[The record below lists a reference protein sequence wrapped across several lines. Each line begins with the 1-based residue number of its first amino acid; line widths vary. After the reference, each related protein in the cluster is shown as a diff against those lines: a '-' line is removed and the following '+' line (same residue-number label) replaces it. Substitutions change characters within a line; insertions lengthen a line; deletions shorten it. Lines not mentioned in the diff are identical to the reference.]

1 MAVTRATA
9 ALDAAGVSYLLHAYD
24 HDPAN
29 SNYGA
34 EAVAALGI
42 EADRM
47 FKTLVVDIGQ
57 QHSELAVA
65 VVPVSCQLSLKQF
78 AQAVGA
84 KRAAMAAPAVVER
97 STGYV
102 LGGVSPLG
110 QKVSLTTV
118 IDETAQLW
126 ETIFVSAGRRGL
138 DIEVSP
144 LALAELAGARFADIA
159 R

>member
-1 MAVTRATA
+1 MAATRATA

-138 DIEVSP
+138 DVEVSP

>member
-1 MAVTRATA
+1 MAATRATA

-84 KRAAMAAPAVVER
+84 KRSAMAAPAVVER

>member
-1 MAVTRATA
+1 MAATPA
-9 ALDAAGVSYLLHAYD
+9 TVALDTAGVVYTLHAYE
-24 HDPAN
+24 HDPGN
-29 SNYGA
+29 NNYGA

-47 FKTLVVDIGQ
+47 FKTLVVDIGTTRTD
-57 QHSELAVA
+57 LAVA

-84 KRAAMAAPAVVER
+84 KRAVMAAPAIVER

-110 QKVSLTTV
+110 QKVRLMTV

-126 ETIFVSAGRRGL
+126 DTIFVSAGRRGL
-138 DIEVSP
+138 DIELSP
-144 LALAELAGARFADIA
+144 DDLSALAEAPFADIA

>member
-1 MAVTRATA
+1 MAATPATA
-9 ALDAAGVSYLLHAYD
+9 ALDAAGLDYQLHAYD

-57 QHSELAVA
+57 QRSELAVA

-84 KRAAMAAPAVVER
+84 KRAVMAAPAVVER

-110 QKVSLTTV
+110 QKALLTTV

-126 ETIFVSAGRRGL
+126 DTIFVSAGRRGL
-138 DIEVSP
+138 DIEISP
-144 LALAELAGARFADIA
+144 ADLAGLAAARFADIA